1 LAQVST
7 SEFALGRSVVG
18 SNCAAMTSK
27 ESAANQVMDLRDRLL
42 REAEAWRSDHMQ
54 QAKAESGLNL
64 TEAVAQLVQPAF
76 GSTLSRRRET
86 VAIQTDVVVIED
98 NLARVGTQVMDRAM
112 GFDSMSPTGSR
123 SPMRTQPLQSYPTW
137 GSIDD
142 AAQDEALQAIRLLAR
157 HRSGASDSEARL
169 LQLEAELQAEQ
180 QGREDTKVQLNQENN
195 RLAAAQEQVLCL
207 ERELDEKDVELQDT
221 ERELEFKDRDLQ
233 QAMMQLQMMQE
244 EANMHASHNMIEDDV
259 RYKSM
264 RVRLLERERQLEL
277 KDQHIARLHAVL
289 R

>member
-1 LAQVST
+1 MA
-7 SEFALGRSVVG
+7 
-18 SNCAAMTSK
+18 SK
-27 ESAANQVMDLRDRLL
+27 ETAANQVMDLRDRLL

-54 QAKAESGLNL
+54 QAKAEQHSGFNVS
-64 TEAVAQLVQPAF
+64 EAVAQLMQPA
-76 GSTLSRRRET
+76 LSSKRKDT
-86 VAIQTDVVVIED
+86 VAIQTDFVIIED
-98 NLARVGTQVMDRAM
+98 TLARVGTQVMDRAM
-112 GFDSMSPTGSR
+112 GFDSMSPFGGR
-123 SPMRTQPLQSYPTW
+123 SPMRTLPLQSHPTW
-137 GSIDD
+137 SSADD
-142 AAQDEALQAIRLLAR
+142 AAQEEALQAVRRLGR

-169 LQLEAELQAEQ
+169 LQLEAELLAEQ
-180 QGREDTKVQLNQENN
+180 QGREDTKLHLSQENN

-207 ERELDEKDVELQDT
+207 ERELDEKDMELQDT

-244 EANMHASHNMIEDDV
+244 EANMHASHHMSEDDV
-259 RYKSM
+259 RYKAM